1 MRGTFAGETGIADF
15 SELLGTTLTSVP
27 TCAGPVAN
35 QGFIYDPVTCTPFAG
50 NLVCHPNPVG
60 LQYLQ
65 TFPEPNVSGTI
76 LQNYRA
82 QRHQIRNFD
91 DYDIRADFNAT
102 QKDQLFF
109 RWSYGRD
116 NFTVTNRLGPCCP
129 SGFGSGDNINPPSG
143 FAIGYTRIFTTTLL
157 NEFHFG
163 YIDTTYGYNPP
174 NLNQKLGAAIGIPG
188 ANPTPLLGGQV
199 LIGGNNGEIEYQGD
213 GGPYKVP
220 QKLYQFRDSVSY
232 IHGHHVLKGGI
243 DIGKRNVDF
252 AQGNN
257 AKGYWIIGGV
267 NYPGTGRFT
276 GYEVSELLAGFVD
289 YRIGPFQGLYQTRRW
304 ETGYFVQDD
313 WRVSNRLT
321 LNLGFR
327 YDLYTW
333 PYEIHNL
340 QSNFDPATDTLL
352 LPGAQGLPR
361 SLVNT
366 DKNDFA
372 PRIGGAYDLFGNG
385 KTVLRGG
392 YGIFYFLDRGGVGN
406 QLSNNPDFNGTSTYP
421 AFPSGGLC
429 TTASPGNFR
438 ITLSGQ
444 GPAGDNNLLGA
455 TGASPPARNT
465 VGPNNPSGDVIY
477 YPRNSKNSRI
487 HEWNFQLQQA
497 FGANTVA
504 SVGNVGTKMDNLATS
519 YNANAIPVGGNDA
532 NHFPN
537 LGNVN
542 AYAFIGSGHY
552 NGLQAQLNR
561 RFSKGLQFTTAYT
574 YSHTTDNSDGAFT
587 TTGGGNGNRIFV
599 DNNGNPLLQF
609 NKGNSDG
616 DIRHFFVF
624 SSMYELPF
632 GKGKQYASGVP
643 TAVDYVIGGWQW
655 NNIVTLA
662 TGLPMDIKINGTPGN
677 RPDATGSISFS
688 TVHRHA
694 GSVIRLSHSR

>member
-1 MRGTFAGETGIADF
+1 
-15 SELLGTTLTSVP
+15 
-27 TCAGPVAN
+27 
-35 QGFIYDPVTCTPFAG
+35 
-50 NLVCHPNPVG
+50 
-60 LQYLQ
+60 
-65 TFPEPNVSGTI
+65 
-76 LQNYRA
+76 
-82 QRHQIRNFD
+82 
-91 DYDIRADFNAT
+91 
-102 QKDQLFF
+102 
-109 RWSYGRD
+109 
-116 NFTVTNRLGPCCP
+116 
-129 SGFGSGDNINPPSG
+129 
-143 FAIGYTRIFTTTLL
+143 
-157 NEFHFG
+157 
-163 YIDTTYGYNPP
+163 
-174 NLNQKLGAAIGIPG
+174 
-188 ANPTPLLGGQV
+188 
-199 LIGGNNGEIEYQGD
+199 
-213 GGPYKVP
+213 
-220 QKLYQFRDSVSY
+220 
-232 IHGHHVLKGGI
+232 
-243 DIGKRNVDF
+243 
-252 AQGNN
+252 
-257 AKGYWIIGGV
+257 
-267 NYPGTGRFT
+267 
-276 GYEVSELLAGFVD
+276 
-289 YRIGPFQGLYQTRRW
+289 
-304 ETGYFVQDD
+304 
-313 WRVSNRLT
+313 
-321 LNLGFR
+321 
-327 YDLYTW
+327 
-333 PYEIHNL
+333 
-340 QSNFDPATDTLL
+340 
-352 LPGAQGLPR
+352 
-361 SLVNT
+361 LVNT
-366 DKNDFA
+366 DKKDFA

-429 TTASPGNFR
+429 TTASPGDCR

-444 GPAGDNNLLGA
+444 GPAGDNNWLDA
-455 TGASPPARNT
+455 TGALPPAVNT
-465 VGPNNPSGDVIY
+465 VDPQNPSGDVIY

-504 SVGNVGTKMDNLATS
+504 SVGYVGTKMDNLATS

-532 NHFPN
+532 KHFPN

-599 DNNGNPLLQF
+599 DSNGNPLLQF

-662 TGLPMDIKINGTPGN
+662 TGSPMDIKINGTPGN
-677 RPDATGSISFS
+677 RPDVTGPISVRIVHGAACSVIGQSACGVITGNFSAPPVDEAGNYTRPGTLGRNAVYGPGYHTWDMGMMKDFRMTERFKLQFRADVFNLLNHPQFTNSSYDTNFSDVKSDGSIYG
-688 TVHRHA
+688 TA
-694 GSVIRLSHSR
+694 QTRLASERELQFALRVTF